1 MLVKDNDGNIF
12 DPDLYIDDIGT
23 MVVGQSYF
31 MYMKGIA
38 TLEYVNTAKALSSSS
53 VQMLCLPNP
62 RHYAKH
68 GNTGNNASVLA
79 TRVLFGNKVAADS
92 AEIGAFDANGT
103 LVGSG
108 TVIRG
113 LAAVTLWGKNTQT
126 KSKDGLNTS
135 EKVTFKLWDKTG
147 EYPVEFTSNDGNG
160 VRYAA
165 QGVFV
170 GMLAVPEA
178 ALIKEFSLARAYP
191 NPFRGFVRVAFDVP
205 TINGITQHNVEINI
219 FNMKGVLVHQLAHG
233 MYAAGHYE
241 VSWTG
246 ESSGGAMVGSSV
258 YVIQMKAN
266 NFDKRL
272 KLVRIQ

>member
-1 MLVKDNDGNIF
+1 MLVKSNNGEIYWPSYGIDKI
-12 DPDLYIDDIGT
+12 DPVCGAGLFYLYDRGCNVDLYRVPETDGD
-23 MVVGQSYF
+23 MAAS
-31 MYMKGIA
+31 
-38 TLEYVNTAKALSSSS
+38 LLR
-53 VQMLCLPNP
+53 LPEAP
-62 RHYAKH
+62 HYARH
-68 GNTGNNASVLA
+68 ANTGQQCVGACHAGSVRQQGRLRTA
-79 TRVLFGNKVAADS
+79 

-113 LAAVTLWGKNTQT
+113 LAAVTLWGRNTQT

-135 EKVTFKLWDKTG
+135 EKVTFKLWNKTG

-170 GMLAVPEA
+170 GVLAVPEA

-205 TINGITQHNVEINI
+205 TINGIRRTMLRSI
-219 FNMKGVLVHQLAHG
+219 
-233 MYAAGHYE
+233 
-241 VSWTG
+241 
-246 ESSGGAMVGSSV
+246 SST
-258 YVIQMKAN
+258 
-266 NFDKRL
+266 
-272 KLVRIQ
+272 